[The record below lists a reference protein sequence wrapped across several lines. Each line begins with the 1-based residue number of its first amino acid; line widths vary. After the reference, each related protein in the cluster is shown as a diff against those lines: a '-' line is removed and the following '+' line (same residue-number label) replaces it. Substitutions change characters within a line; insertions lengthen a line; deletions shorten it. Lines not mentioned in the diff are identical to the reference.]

1 MSTSPQDLKGH
12 LNKLVI
18 VGGGT
23 AGWMAAAAMARV
35 LKGGSYRITLVESEA
50 IGTVGVG
57 EATIP
62 SLPAF
67 HRLLGIDESQF
78 MAACQATFKLGIQF
92 ADWGQ
97 VGVKYLHPFGPYG
110 IATNHGL
117 FQSYWLK
124 RRREGYASALEEWS
138 VTALAASLGRFGTT
152 QSNPAALKGLSHAY
166 HLDAVL
172 YARFLRAYAEARG
185 VERIEGKIIEV
196 ARSPFGR
203 VEALGLSDGRRI
215 EGDFF
220 IDCSGFEAIIAEKTL
235 HAGFEDWSC
244 WLPCDRAV
252 AIQCE
257 KSNNGLVT
265 RATAREAGWQWRI
278 PLQHRVG
285 NGYVY
290 SSAFLSDEAANAD
303 LSARLEGAATTTAR
317 ILRFKAGRRKKAWTG
332 NCLALGLAAGFLE
345 PLESTSIH
353 FVQSGLARLF
363 ALFPDGDLDPALS
376 AEYNRLTA
384 LEYER
389 VRDFLILHYAATRRT
404 DSPFWQHMGGMPLP
418 DSLVYKRDMFLN
430 TGRIVVLSEET
441 FQPASWLAIYAGLEL
456 WPKRHEPN
464 IDLLPFEGLVRQ
476 FEGMRGEI
484 RRAVE
489 TLPAQ
494 PS

>member
-1 MSTSPQDLKGH
+1 MSQERGLRR
-12 LNKLVI
+12 LVI

-35 LKGGSYRITLVESEA
+35 LKGGRYSITLVESEA

-78 MAACQATFKLGIQF
+78 LAASQATIKLGIQF
-92 ADWGQ
+92 RDWGQ
-97 VGVKYLHPFGPYG
+97 VGEEYLHPFGPYG
-110 IATNHGL
+110 IGTNHGL

-124 RRREGYASALEEWS
+124 RRGEGQASALEEWS
-138 VTALAASLGRFGTT
+138 VTALAASLGRFGTMP
-152 QSNPAALKGLSHAY
+152 SNTAALQGLSHAY

-172 YARFLRAYAEARG
+172 YARFLRAYAEAAG
-185 VERIEGKIIEV
+185 VMRVEGKIVEV
-196 ARSPFGR
+196 RESPNGR
-203 VEALGLSDGRRI
+203 IEALMLSDARRI

-235 HAGFEDWSC
+235 HVGFEDWSH

-257 KSNNGLVT
+257 KSRNGLVT

-290 SSAFLSDEAANAD
+290 SSAFLSDEAAISD
-303 LSARLEGAATTTAR
+303 LTARLEGASTTSPR
-317 ILRFKAGRRKKAWTG
+317 LLRFKAGRRRCAWTS
-332 NCLALGLAAGFLE
+332 NCVALGLAAGFLE

-389 VRDFLILHYAATRRT
+389 VRDFLILHYAASRRT
-404 DSPFWQHMGGMPLP
+404 DAPFWQQVRGMQLP
-418 DSLVYKRDMFLN
+418 DSLTYKRDMFLN
-430 TGRIVVLSEET
+430 TGRIVMLSEET
-441 FQPASWLAIYAGLEL
+441 FQPASWLAIYAGLQL

-476 FEGMRGEI
+476 FEAMRGEI

-494 PS
+494 PP